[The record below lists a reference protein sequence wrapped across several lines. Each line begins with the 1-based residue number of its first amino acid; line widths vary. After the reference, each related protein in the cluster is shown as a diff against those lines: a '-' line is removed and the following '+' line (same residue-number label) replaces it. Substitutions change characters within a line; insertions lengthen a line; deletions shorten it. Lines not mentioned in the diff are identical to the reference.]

1 MTGLN
6 QPCKKLVALKNCIE
20 RLKIIMRKN
29 PVQME
34 PEEIEDL
41 DLPAEVADS
50 LRKLNGVKLPEY
62 YGIVS
67 GPLMKACYLRSR

>member
-1 MTGLN
+1 M
-6 QPCKKLVALKNCIE
+6 K
-20 RLKIIMRKN
+20 KN
-29 PVQME
+29 PVQIE
-34 PEEIEDL
+34 PEEIDDM

-50 LRKLNGVKLPEY
+50 LRKINGVKLPEY